1 MTTGHSSSGT
11 QSTFTSTEE
20 LLLVSVARA
29 MYPHPGLP
37 DGPYERVVA
46 LVLNEA
52 SRTAVLA
59 LAVRSVLTTVSAAH
73 GSPDELEMT
82 AALEAIAA
90 TDSFGAVR
98 SRLCHYLYADPEV
111 WVLMGYPGP
120 SFADGGYI
128 HRGFNDLSWLP
139 EPQID
144 ELGEE
149 MVEVVPSSDNV
160 ETESRA

>member
-1 MTTGHSSSGT
+1 
-11 QSTFTSTEE
+11 
-20 LLLVSVARA
+20 
-29 MYPHPGLP
+29 
-37 DGPYERVVA
+37 
-46 LVLNEA
+46 
-52 SRTAVLA
+52 
-59 LAVRSVLTTVSAAH
+59 
-73 GSPDELEMT
+73 
-82 AALEAIAA
+82 
-90 TDSFGAVR
+90 
-98 SRLCHYLYADPEV
+98 
-111 WVLMGYPGP
+111 MGYPGP